1 MKKMKVLVTLM
12 IFALLLPQNTN
23 AQDNS
28 GCTQPSSLM
37 EIDRMLTE
45 EARKQDV
52 PAEIVKAIAF
62 IESGG
67 WVHCVGD
74 KALISEDGGIG
85 IMQVTDPEGEYKL
98 DHNRLVSD
106 IQYNIEKGIMILN
119 DKFERFSGKGIPTL
133 NDGNRNYIENW
144 YFALMAYNGI
154 VPKNSPIILND
165 ENKKGQRN
173 MESYQDRVLTVLE
186 DGNPGLK
193 LNRTLDQIKPEDL
206 EYVKNSSGKEI
217 VNFKKK
223 KYTIFGPLTHTTNL
237 FEPDDLVRVDEKVRR
252 RSEPSTVKQTQDYF
266 NLGVLTIGSML
277 KTDETPKS
285 NEEGS
290 YNHFGWYLA
299 SNGAM
304 KNEWTGHVASSYL
317 KPFGKRISGTD
328 RYKTAAKI
336 SEEGWGN
343 KADTVIIANGSNFP
357 DALSGAPLAYKLNAP
372 ILLTSH
378 KQSKLNESTKAKI
391 KELGATKVIIL
402 GGESAVSSEVQSTL
416 KNMNL
421 TVKRIAGKDRY
432 ETSALI
438 AKELGAT
445 SQAVIASGSNFP
457 DALAIAPYAAK
468 NGIPILLTKGG
479 GSEPLNSIVANT
491 IKNNKVTSTIVVGG
505 DNVVSKKAFDALP
518 QADRIA
524 GKDRYA
530 TSVAIIEELNMPT
543 DMLYVATG
551 KSFADALT
559 GSVLAAKGNKAILL
573 IGNIQ
578 NQESVETAN
587 LIAKHNIDTFY
598 VLGGDSAV
606 NNDVLS
612 RLILK

>member
-1 MKKMKVLVTLM
+1 MKVLVMLVV
-12 IFALLLPQNTN
+12 FALLLPQSIS
-23 AQDNS
+23 AQDNT
-28 GCTQPSSLM
+28 GCKQPSSLM

-45 EARKQDV
+45 EAIKQGV

-62 IESGG
+62 VESEG

-74 KALISEDGGIG
+74 KALISDDGGIG
-85 IMQVTDPEGEYKL
+85 IMQVTDFEGEYKL
-98 DHNRLVSD
+98 NQKRLITD
-106 IQYNIEKGIMILN
+106 IQYNIESGVMILN
-119 DKFERFSGKGIPTL
+119 DKFERFSGNVIPML
-133 NDGNRNYIENW
+133 NDGDNRHKYIENW
-144 YFALMAYNGI
+144 YFAIMAYNGI
-154 VPKNSPIILND
+154 VPKNSPFYLSE
-165 ENKKGQRN
+165 ENKDKKGQRN
-173 MESYQDRVLTVLE
+173 MNSYQDKVLTALE
-186 DGNPGLK
+186 EGNPGLN
-193 LNRTLDQIKPEDL
+193 LNRTLEPIQPEDI
-206 EYVKNSSGKEI
+206 EYVEGI
-217 VNFKKK
+217 IRFKKK
-223 KYTIFGPLTHTTNL
+223 RYTTYGPLTHTAYL
-237 FEPDDLVRVDEKVRR
+237 FGPNDLVRVDEQVGRR
-252 RSEPSTVKQTQDYF
+252 AQPRTGEEKKNFFKP
-266 NLGVLTIGSML
+266 GVLTIESFV
-277 KTDETPKS
+277 KTDETPKKY
-285 NEEGS
+285 EDRS
-290 YNHFGWYLA
+290 YNHFGWYFA
-299 SNGAM
+299 SNGAVD
-304 KNEWTGHVASSYL
+304 NELTGYVSTINL
-317 KPFGKRISGTD
+317 KPFGKRIAGID
-328 RYKTAAKI
+328 RYKTSAKI

-343 KADTVIIANGSNFP
+343 KANTVIIADGSNFP
-357 DALSGAPLAYKLNAP
+357 DALSGAPLAYKLDAP

-378 KQSKLNESTKAKI
+378 KKAELNESTKAKI
-391 KELGATKVIIL
+391 KELGATKAIIL
-402 GGESAVSSEVQSTL
+402 GSESAVSSKVQSTI
-416 KNMNL
+416 KEMGL
-421 TVKRIAGKDRY
+421 TVKRIGGKDRY

-438 AKELGAT
+438 AKELGVT

-518 QADRIA
+518 KADRIA

-559 GSVLAAKGNKAILL
+559 GSVLAAKENTAILL
-573 IGNIQ
+573 IGNTQ
-578 NQESVETAN
+578 NQESIETTN